1 MGLPR
6 FSKHLWQAQQRSA
19 AVAPVFSKH
28 LWQAQQ
34 RSDGVARARSINVGW
49 FVHAPDLAQR
59 VRDFADRGR
68 LAQRLAQRI
77 EQITLASC
85 DTLDLVKAPFNGGAI
100 APVAQLG

>member
-19 AVAPVFSKH
+19 GVAHVLSKHLWQAQQRSAAVAHVLSKH

-68 LAQRLAQRI
+68 LAQSLAQRI

-85 DTLDLVKAPFNGGAI
+85 DTL
-100 APVAQLG
+100 